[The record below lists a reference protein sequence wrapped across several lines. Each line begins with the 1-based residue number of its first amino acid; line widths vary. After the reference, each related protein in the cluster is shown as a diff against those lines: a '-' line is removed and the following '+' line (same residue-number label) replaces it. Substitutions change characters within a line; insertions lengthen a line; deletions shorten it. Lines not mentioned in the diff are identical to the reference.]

1 MYRRLSVWGEKKRS
15 WPSTRKENGP
25 CADIS
30 STEPIEK
37 NRVFMGDPP
46 PPAGCGRMELE
57 EGGGGCLSFDAHSS
71 SSSPT
76 HSTFWTRSNL
86 TLSSFSTPRL
96 DLNIFLSVHHCAAHN
111 RLVFP
116 PQNLFNSFTFTFDF
130 IYMYVCTCWGD

>member
-1 MYRRLSVWGEKKRS
+1 
-15 WPSTRKENGP
+15 
-25 CADIS
+25 
-30 STEPIEK
+30 
-37 NRVFMGDPP
+37 MGDPP
-46 PPAGCGRMELE
+46 PPPGCGWMELE

-76 HSTFWTRSNL
+76 RSTFWTRSNL
-86 TLSSFSTPRL
+86 TLSSFLTLRL
-96 DLNIFLSVHHCAAHN
+96 DFNLNIFLSVHHCAAHN